1 VIPVRLSSGFAPCE
15 IAVTTAVKRPRQRA
29 VSPTVVIPAG
39 SSLPVYRISVAMYHE
54 MIRAGILGED
64 DPIELLE
71 GLLVPKMP
79 KYPPH
84 VTANNLLVAAFAKLL
99 PDGFVLRV
107 QDPITLKR
115 SEPEPDIVVACGRP
129 RDFSTTHPGPKQVAL
144 LVEVAESSLA
154 YDRGVKKRIYAA
166 AGIDIYWV
174 VNLPESTIEVFTEP
188 FGGTKAADYRTH
200 QTFTARQKLPVVLNG
215 KKIGTLAVADV
226 LP

>member
-1 VIPVRLSSGFAPCE
+1 MIRTVLPLVTSRE
-15 IAVTTAVKRPRQRA
+15 ITVTTAVKRPRQRI
-29 VSPTVVIPAG
+29 VSPNVMFSA
-39 SSLPVYRISVAMYHE
+39 SALPVYRISVAKYHE

-79 KYPPH
+79 KHPPH
-84 VTANNLLVAAFAKLL
+84 VTANNLLAAALAKII
-99 PDGFVLRV
+99 PEGFVLRL

-115 SEPEPDIVVACGRP
+115 SEPEPDVVVARGHA
-129 RDFSTTHPGPKQVAL
+129 RDFSTKHPCPEDVAL

-154 YDRGVKKRIYAA
+154 HDTGAKKQIYAA
-166 AGIDIYWV
+166 AGIVNYWV
-174 VNLPESTIEVFTEP
+174 VNLSESTIEVFTEP
-188 FGGTKAADYRTH
+188 VRGSKPPDYRNH
-200 QTFTARQKLPVVLNG
+200 QTFSARQKLPVMLHS

>member
-1 VIPVRLSSGFAPCE
+1 M
-15 IAVTTAVKRPRQRA
+15 TTALKNRHPRKA
-29 VSPTVVIPAG
+29 PPTVVLSAV
-39 SSLPVYRISVAMYHE
+39 SALPVYRISVAKYHE

-84 VTANNLLVAAFAKLL
+84 VTATTLLATALAKII
-99 PDGFVLRV
+99 PEGFVLRV

-115 SEPEPDIVVACGRP
+115 SEPEPDLVVARGQA
-129 RDFSTTHPGPKQVAL
+129 RDFSTKHPGADDVAL

-154 YDRGVKKRIYAA
+154 YDTGAKKKIYAA
-166 AGIDIYWV
+166 AGIANYWV
-174 VNLPESTIEVFTEP
+174 LNLVESCIEVFTEP
-188 FGGTKAADYRTH
+188 TRGGKSSDYRSH
-200 QTFTARQKLPVVLNG
+200 QTFSAQQKLPVLVNG
-215 KKIGTLAVADV
+215 KKIGTLLVADV